1 MLFASLLLLLA
12 ALAAAKPL
20 LMPALAR
27 EASLPSFDVTLQVA
41 NLGPDEVR
49 LIRRGGI
56 LDPLPTQKVT
66 VQDADGAQLQFS
78 GVHVHY
84 VLTHLNDAAFIKL
97 SPNHTVESVFDIASM
112 YTLSAGQDYTATANG
127 ALEYT
132 TLTDTDTFSTY
143 NYRSNQ
149 ISFTAPSSHNN
160 LKARTTVEC
169 SNSDYNTKIHNAIER
184 AAKMAAAGAADA
196 RNGASDNFKK
206 FFFTTDQD
214 ALDEV
219 AERLEAIATET
230 TTTGS
235 SYYYCEPRDQSDSQY
250 CDGNVAAF
258 TVVQDNTIV
267 TCDLY
272 YDTLEASN
280 SCSYLDQGGI
290 VLHEYTHASQ
300 IYSPGTEDIV
310 YGYENVQSLQD
321 TEKALNNADSYAY
334 YAAAIYLQ
342 CAADGS
348 IAEGT
353 PLNIELNSTLTSSGS
368 SSSSPGSTSAVAV
381 PASTETPSTGSS
393 TGPGSGFGSGFGSE
407 GSSGSW
413 PWGQVPGA
421 SGSITTAQPT
431 SSSGSSGGYDQNQG
445 SYPSNWPAPSSNG
458 VSGSFGGSPIG
469 GSPIGYG
476 SGDYEQPPS
485 AGSGWTA
492 GW

>member
-1 MLFASLLLLLA
+1 MLFAVLIPLLA
-12 ALAAAKPL
+12 ALAAGKPFS
-20 LMPALAR
+20 MPALAR
-27 EASLPSFDVTLQVA
+27 EASQPSFDVTLQVLGNTTVRA
-41 NLGPDEVR
+41 RVTNLGDDEVR
-49 LIRRGGI
+49 LVRRGGI
-56 LDPLPTQKVT
+56 LDPLPTRKVA
-66 VQDADGAQLQFS
+66 VQDAHGSELEFS
-78 GVHVHY
+78 GVDVHY
-84 VLTHLNDAAFIKL
+84 VLTHLNSAAFVQL
-97 SPNHTVESVFDIASM
+97 SPNQTVDSVFDIASM

-132 TLTDTDTFSTY
+132 TLADTDIFSSY
-143 NYRSNQ
+143 SYRSNK

-184 AAKMAAAGAADA
+184 AAKMATAGAADA

-214 ALDEV
+214 ALNEV

-300 IYSPGTEDIV
+300 VYSPGTEDIV
-310 YGYENVQSLQD
+310 YGYENVQSLQN

-334 YAAAIYLQ
+334 YAAGMSFPNLPKTLL
-342 CAADGS
+342 ADTMQPS
-348 IAEGT
+348 ISNAPPTT
-353 PLNIELNSTLTSSGS
+353 PYRREHPLTLS
-368 SSSSPGSTSAVAV
+368 
-381 PASTETPSTGSS
+381 
-393 TGPGSGFGSGFGSE
+393 
-407 GSSGSW
+407 
-413 PWGQVPGA
+413 
-421 SGSITTAQPT
+421 
-431 SSSGSSGGYDQNQG
+431 
-445 SYPSNWPAPSSNG
+445 
-458 VSGSFGGSPIG
+458 
-469 GSPIGYG
+469 
-476 SGDYEQPPS
+476 
-485 AGSGWTA
+485 
-492 GW
+492 